1 MTAANELIIID
12 FDNTWYY
19 TLMSIIYL
27 NYWYGCSYINHSD
40 SSIDI
45 TNYQVV
51 IAVAAVTVTV
61 NVTTVVVIVIG
72 SMEEWLAWY
81 TDAIITASQTI
92 VATVIST
99 IHPITIII
107 ISSSIIIN

>member
-45 TNYQVV
+45 SNYQVV
-51 IAVAAVTVTV
+51 IAITTVTVTV
-61 NVTTVVVIVIG
+61 AAVVVIVIG
-72 SMEEWLAWY
+72 SMEEW
-81 TDAIITASQTI
+81 
-92 VATVIST
+92 
-99 IHPITIII
+99 
-107 ISSSIIIN
+107 